1 MNAITVS
8 SRKPVFGNEENPVTP
23 TNHPADLRIR
33 DLIQR
38 QPILIFMKGNPDF
51 PRCGFSA
58 RAIEALRE
66 AGAHDFAWVDVLA
79 EPEVRE
85 RLPEI
90 SEWPTFPQVFIRG
103 ELIGG
108 ADITEELLAQGELA
122 RKVQGALERSQA

>member
-1 MNAITVS
+1 M
-8 SRKPVFGNEENPVTP
+8 TP